1 MVSPNLI
8 KNIKKIDS
16 IEVNDNTKK
25 LFKVIYEE
33 QNKKPSQ
40 DSDLPRIKVSSLVSR
55 LAFFYEKARNAVEYE
70 EEHLLRKT
78 AIARILKRQVIIE
91 GVVRH
96 INPRETSL
104 HLLSEIIRAGYL
116 PNDTILESKIDEI
129 AFILEKYMLLK
140 DSLVKDSEESESLKI
155 NAITKNVKAKV
166 KEKGSPISLI
176 LTLAACEI
184 EDNLSQKNS
193 KKVIVANMFDFL
205 SKKIQLPIDLI
216 EYQEEKDI
224 QVYLSIVRTHLKLD
238 KDVLS
243 FVLFKY
249 YNSFWLKIDNKKEL
263 GEKDKGEILKLAE
276 NFSLLKSTIEKDLN
290 HPLKK
295 QLDKITKVY
304 SLYFN
309 VLATAIE
316 KDPLGVYAEIQKGE
330 VNFVAT
336 IRKIC
341 NQKYQKA
348 MSRLW
353 RTASRSVLY
362 IFLTKSVFV
371 LLIEVP
377 AIRWFGEELNII
389 TLLINIAFPAFL
401 LFFIVLTTR
410 KPGEENTIKIINGVK
425 EISLA
430 NQEKRSLLIL
440 RKPKKRSFI
449 AAAIFNLIY
458 TASFCFSIYV
468 IVKLLTLIDFT
479 WVSIIIFLF
488 FLAFVSFF
496 SIVTTKGV
504 KELLIVEKKE
514 SILSL
519 FLDLFYLP
527 IVMVGRWLSGN
538 MSKVN
543 VFVFIFDFII
553 EAPFKIFI
561 DIIEDWTKYVKEKR
575 ENMD

>member
-8 KNIKKIDS
+8 KNIKKVESIDL
-16 IEVNDNTKK
+16 NDNTKK
-25 LFKVIYEE
+25 LFKIIYDE
-33 QNKKPSQ
+33 QNKKASQ

-91 GVVRH
+91 GVVRQ

-116 PNDTILESKIDEI
+116 PNDTILESKIDEV

-140 DSLVKDSEESESLKI
+140 DSLVKDSEKP
-155 NAITKNVKAKV
+155 VV

-205 SKKIQLPIDLI
+205 SKKIQLPIDLL
-216 EYQEEKDI
+216 EYEEEKDI
-224 QVYLSIVRTHLKLD
+224 QVYLSIARTHLKLD

-263 GEKDKGEILKLAE
+263 SEKDKQEILNLAA
-276 NFSLLKSTIEKDLN
+276 NFSLLKSTIEKDLS

-295 QLDKITKVY
+295 QLDKITRVY

-309 VLATAIE
+309 VLASAID
-316 KDPLGVYAEIQKGE
+316 KDPLGVYAEVQKGE
-330 VNFVAT
+330 ASFVAA
-336 IRKIC
+336 IKKVC
-341 NQKYQKA
+341 KQKYQKA
-348 MSRLW
+348 KSRLW
-353 RTASRSVLY
+353 RTATRSVLY

-389 TLLINIAFPAFL
+389 TLIINIVFPALL

-410 KPGEENTIKIINGVK
+410 KPGEANTDKIVSGVK

-430 NQEKRSLLIL
+430 NQEKRSSLIL
-440 RKPKKRSFI
+440 RKPKKRGFI

-468 IVKLLTLIDFT
+468 IISLLTFINFT

-575 ENMD
+575 ESMD